1 MSVQARMDSV
11 QRLDSELCLPQGR
24 RFAKQGMDIV
34 GTVILLLLL
43 LPLLAV
49 IALAVKLTSRGPVL
63 FVQDRVGKDGE
74 QFPFLKFRT
83 MVQGAHL
90 DRNDVLGAPDEDM
103 AQRYREDPRVTRV
116 GAVLRRWSVDEL
128 PQLVN
133 VLVGHM
139 SLVGPRPLLADEMT
153 LLEPEYHERHD
164 VKPGL
169 TGLWQISGRKE
180 TSWEERMDLDL
191 DYVRTVSS
199 GNDLA
204 ILAKTAKVVVTGQGA
219 Y

>member
-1 MSVQARMDSV
+1 MSVQARVDSV
-11 QRLDSELCLPQGR
+11 QQIEAGLRLPQGR
-24 RFAKQGMDIV
+24 RFAKQVMDIV
-34 GTVILLLLL
+34 GSLLLLLLL
-43 LPLLAV
+43 LPLLAL

-74 QFPFLKFRT
+74 HFPFLKFRT

-90 DRNDVLGAPDEDM
+90 ERNEVLGAPDAEM
-103 AQRYREDPRVTRV
+103 SERYRQDPRVTRV
-116 GAVLRRWSVDEL
+116 GAILRRWSVDEL

-139 SLVGPRPLLADEMT
+139 SLVGPRPLLTEEMS
-153 LLEPEYHERHD
+153 LLEPEHHERHD
-164 VKPGL
+164 AKPGL

-191 DYVRTVSS
+191 EYVRTVSAS
-199 GNDLA
+199 NDLA